1 MKHKR
6 GVAGTVPASDG
17 VLLAPLALVK
27 SCLSPKSTQPFGQA
41 LTTSPALV
49 QILQGD
55 T

>member
-17 VLLAPLALVK
+17 VLLAPLALIK
-27 SCLSPKSTQPFGQA
+27 SCLSPSPPNLSAKLSQPA
-41 LTTSPALV
+41 PALV